1 MCSHDRTTQ
10 GPLMLSQAE
19 IEQFHKEGWIGPY
32 QLCSPEEMAKLRDQ
46 LQPILDDPKGP
57 PWANL
62 TMDAHM
68 VSEPVFKIGS
78 HPAAVERIADILG
91 NDVLLW
97 RAWTFTKPPGAPA
110 TGVHRDGRIDQTWP
124 TVPGPVKPVPVL
136 AIWVAL
142 DEATP
147 ESGCLWAFPRT
158 WYVHWDRE
166 REPRTPPVDLAMY
179 PTRTF
184 LEEYKQEYL
193 QLGRWRVSRTQ
204 WGMLVGLLRALG
216 WAQRIGRAF
225 VSLFSATKPNT
236 FRAPPLSGLTRAEQ
250 EMITPY
256 VGPNVNLCSVENVK
270 RIPMEKVP
278 MVCKP
283 GEFYIF
289 REDLIHVAPGNTTPN
304 RRGAITFGY
313 ASPVMTMQ
321 EDRFPVL
328 VHGTQPGPN
337 NVVTPSFDGSQM
349 QAMARP
355 KRGLMGY

>member
-1 MCSHDRTTQ
+1 MCNHDRATN
-10 GPLMLSQAE
+10 GPRMLSQAE
-19 IEQFHKEGWIGPY
+19 LEQFHRDGWIGPY
-32 QLCSPEEMAKLRDQ
+32 QLCTPEEMAVLRDQ
-46 LQPILDDPKGP
+46 LKGILDDPKGP

-78 HPAAVERIADILG
+78 HPNVVERLADILG

-97 RAWTFTKPPGAPA
+97 RAWTFSKQPGAPA

-147 ESGCLWAFPRT
+147 ESGCLWAFPGS
-158 WYVHWDRE
+158 WYVQWDRE

-179 PTRTF
+179 PTKDF
-184 LEEYKQEYL
+184 LEEYNLQHF
-193 QLGRWRVSRTQ
+193 QLGRWKFTRSQ
-204 WGMLVGLLRALG
+204 WAMLCVLLRALG
-216 WAQRIGRAF
+216 WAQRIGRA
-225 VSLFSATKPNT
+225 VASVFSATKPNT

-250 EMITPY
+250 EFFTPY
-256 VGPNVNLCSVENVK
+256 VGPNVNKCTVENVM
-270 RIPMEKVP
+270 RVPMKKVP

-289 REDLIHVAPGNTTPN
+289 REDLIHVAPGNTTQN

-321 EDRFPVL
+321 EDRFPVI
-328 VHGTQPGPN
+328 VHGTQGGPN
-337 NVVTPSFDGSQM
+337 KCVVPKFDGSQAQLM
-349 QAMARP
+349 ERP
-355 KRGLMGY
+355 KRGVMGY